1 MLSELP
7 IAAEWRKNFDMLDRL
22 YTLVEIF
29 VVTLCLSHLH
39 GERYKPDYRT
49 MMLFLLDTII
59 LQGIN
64 DHYFPDGSSLLIYP
78 MVVFYCVRKYKRGVK
93 SALINTV
100 LTFIILSLL
109 QLVSAVIVGVFLSSK
124 VEERLLLL
132 LMNSLMLV
140 IYLILSKLW
149 DLKRL
154 SYYFQK
160 NDVVLY
166 IILIGAFCC
175 VFGFIFLVKIQGGL
189 YLEFYLVTCVF
200 IVFVCIMAASWE
212 RYKVKA
218 LEKEMELQA
227 YKVYEESFKNLITE
241 VRVRQHDFKNHINA
255 IYIQHM
261 MCHTYDELV
270 ERQKKYCED
279 IVYENRF
286 ADLLRLGD
294 TMIIGFLYGKLTEA
308 DAKGIGV
315 QYRFACGELK
325 TEIPMY
331 KLITILGNLLNNAI
345 EALENNETKQLFVGM
360 DEDEKQLH
368 MEVRNTNEAIA
379 WCDVT
384 SLFKKGYSTKGNGR
398 GRGLGLYSIKKMSRE
413 YGFDILFANK
423 EIDGENWVSF
433 EIRIQKG

>member
-1 MLSELP
+1 
-7 IAAEWRKNFDMLDRL
+7 MLDRL

-39 GERYKPDYRT
+39 GERYKFDYKT
-49 MMLFLLDTII
+49 MLLFLADTII

-78 MVVFYCVRKYKRGVK
+78 MVVFYCVRKYRRGVK
-93 SALINTV
+93 SAVINTV

-109 QLVSAVIVGVFLSSK
+109 QLVSVMCVGMMVYVGVSERIMLLAANLVMLFIFMIFAKCIPLQKLASSFQKGNTILSFI
-124 VEERLLLL
+124 LL
-132 LMNSLMLV
+132 SGVLV
-140 IYLILSKLW
+140 IFACIYMV
-149 DLKRL
+149 KR
-154 SYYFQK
+154 YDGMYIGQYF
-160 NDVVLY
+160 VACMA
-166 IILIGAFCC
+166 I
-175 VFGFIFLVKIQGGL
+175 
-189 YLEFYLVTCVF
+189 VTL
-200 IVFVCIMAASWE
+200 CIMAASWE
-212 RYKVKA
+212 RYRVKA

-294 TMIIGFLYGKLTEA
+294 TMVIGFLYGKLTEA
-308 DAKGIGV
+308 DGKGIDV
-315 QYRFACGELK
+315 QYRFECGDLK
-325 TEIPMY
+325 VGIPIY
-331 KLITILGNLLNNAI
+331 KIITILGNLLNNAI
-345 EALENNETKQLFVGM
+345 EALEENDRKRLFVGM
-360 DEDEKQLH
+360 KEDEKELH
-368 MEVRNTNEAIA
+368 IEVRNTNEAIA
-379 WCDVT
+379 WSDVT
-384 SLFKKGYSTKGNGR
+384 SLFKKGYSTKGS

-433 EIRIQKG
+433 EIRVRKEQFLNKVSKMDTK

>member
-1 MLSELP
+1 
-7 IAAEWRKNFDMLDRL
+7 MLDRL

-39 GERYKPDYRT
+39 GERYKFDYKT
-49 MMLFLLDTII
+49 MLLFLADTII

-78 MVVFYCVRKYKRGVK
+78 MVVFYCVRKYRRGVK
-93 SALINTV
+93 SAVINTV

-109 QLVSAVIVGVFLSSK
+109 QLVSAVMVGVFFSGK
-124 VEERLLLL
+124 MEERIILL
-132 LMNSLMLV
+132 LMNILMFI
-140 IYLILSKLW
+140 IYEILSKLW
-149 DLKRL
+149 DMQHL

-160 NDVVLY
+160 NDVILY

-175 VFGFIFLVKIQGGL
+175 VFGFIFLVKLQKGL

-261 MCHTYDELV
+261 MCHTYEELV

-308 DAKGIGV
+308 DGKGIDV
-315 QYRFACGELK
+315 QYRFECGDLK
-325 TEIPMY
+325 VGIPIY
-331 KLITILGNLLNNAI
+331 KIITILGNLLNNAI
-345 EALENNETKQLFVGM
+345 EALEENDRKRLFVGM
-360 DEDEKQLH
+360 KEDEKELH
-368 MEVRNTNEAIA
+368 IEVRNTNEAIA
-379 WCDVT
+379 WSDVT
-384 SLFKKGYSTKGNGR
+384 SLFKKGYSTKGS

-433 EIRIQKG
+433 EIRVRKEQFLNKVSKMDTK

>member
-1 MLSELP
+1 
-7 IAAEWRKNFDMLDRL
+7 MLDRL

-39 GERYKPDYRT
+39 GERYKFDYKT
-49 MMLFLLDTII
+49 MLLFLADTII

-78 MVVFYCVRKYKRGVK
+78 MVVFYCVRKYRRGVK
-93 SALINTV
+93 NAVINTV

-109 QLVSAVIVGVFLSSK
+109 QLVSVMCVGMLVNIG
-124 VEERLLLL
+124 VTERIILLIANL
-132 LMNSLMLV
+132 LMLFMCIIFAKCVPLQKVSF
-140 IYLILSKLW
+140 
-149 DLKRL
+149 
-154 SYYFQK
+154 YFQK
-160 NDVVLY
+160 GDLVLY
-166 IILIGAFCC
+166 IIMLCGVMIIAVSGYLIKLYEG
-175 VFGFIFLVKIQGGL
+175 I
-189 YLEFYLVTCVF
+189 YLEVYLVVYTI
-200 IVFVCIMAASWE
+200 IVFACIMAASWE

-218 LEKEMELQA
+218 FEKEMELQA

-261 MCHTYDELV
+261 MCHTYEELV

-294 TMIIGFLYGKLTEA
+294 TMVIGFLYGKLTEA
-308 DAKGIGV
+308 DGKGIDV
-315 QYRFACGELK
+315 QYRFECGDLK
-325 TEIPMY
+325 VGIPMY
-331 KLITILGNLLNNAI
+331 KIITILGNLLNNAI
-345 EALENNETKQLFVGM
+345 EALEENDRKRLFVGM
-360 DEDEKQLH
+360 KEDEKELH

-379 WCDVT
+379 WSDVT
-384 SLFKKGYSTKGNGR
+384 SLFKKGYSTKGS
-398 GRGLGLYSIKKMSRE
+398 GRGLGLYSIRKMSRE

-433 EIRIQKG
+433 EIRVRKE

>member
-1 MLSELP
+1 MWEL
-7 IAAEWRKNFDMLDRL
+7 
-22 YTLVEIF
+22 LVNLG
-29 VVTLCLSHLH
+29 VT
-39 GERYKPDYRT
+39 ER
-49 MMLFLLDTII
+49 II
-59 LQGIN
+59 LLVAN
-64 DHYFPDGSSLLIYP
+64 
-78 MVVFYCVRKYKRGVK
+78 
-93 SALINTV
+93 V
-100 LTFIILSLL
+100 LM
-109 QLVSAVIVGVFLSSK
+109 
-124 VEERLLLL
+124 LLLCI
-132 LMNSLMLV
+132 LV
-140 IYLILSKLW
+140 AKCVPLQKVSF
-149 DLKRL
+149 
-154 SYYFQK
+154 YFQK
-160 NDVVLY
+160 GDIILY
-166 IILIGAFCC
+166 IILLSGVVIIAVSGYLIKLYE
-175 VFGFIFLVKIQGGL
+175 GI
-189 YLEFYLVTCVF
+189 YLEVYLVVYTI
-200 IVFVCIMAASWE
+200 IVFACFMAASWE

-241 VRVRQHDFKNHINA
+241 IRVRQHDFKNHINA

-308 DAKGIGV
+308 DGKEIDV

-325 TEIPMY
+325 TDIPMY

-345 EALENNETKQLFVGM
+345 EALENNERKRLFVGM

-384 SLFKKGYSTKGNGR
+384 SLFKKGYSTKGD

-433 EIRIQKG
+433 EIRIRKR

>member
-1 MLSELP
+1 
-7 IAAEWRKNFDMLDRL
+7 MLDRL

-29 VVTLCLSHLH
+29 VVTLCLSQLH

-64 DHYFPDGSSLLIYP
+64 DHYFPEGSSLLIYP

-93 SALINTV
+93 SAVINTV

-109 QLVSAVIVGVFLSSK
+109 QLVSVICVGMLVNLG
-124 VEERLLLL
+124 VAERVILLIANL
-132 LMNSLMLV
+132 LM
-140 IYLILSKLW
+140 LILCIIFAKCVPLQKVSF
-149 DLKRL
+149 
-154 SYYFQK
+154 YFQK
-160 NDVVLY
+160 GDLILY
-166 IILIGAFCC
+166 IIMLCGVSIIAVSGYLIKLYEG
-175 VFGFIFLVKIQGGL
+175 I
-189 YLEFYLVTCVF
+189 YLEVYLVVYTI
-200 IVFVCIMAASWE
+200 IVFVCIMSASWE

-241 VRVRQHDFKNHINA
+241 IRVRQHDFKNHINA

-261 MCHTYDELV
+261 MCQTYEELV

-294 TMIIGFLYGKLTEA
+294 TMVIGFLYGKLTEA
-308 DAKGIGV
+308 DGKGIEV
-315 QYRFACGELK
+315 QYKFECGDLK
-325 TEIPMY
+325 TDIPMY
-331 KLITILGNLLNNAI
+331 QIITILGNLINNAI
-345 EALENNETKQLFVGM
+345 EALENNDRKRLFVGM
-360 DEDEKQLH
+360 DENEKELH
-368 MEVRNTNEAIA
+368 IEVRNTNEAIA
-379 WCDVT
+379 WSEVT
-384 SLFKKGYSTKGNGR
+384 SLFKKGYSTKGA

-413 YGFDILFANK
+413 YDFDILFANK
-423 EIDGENWVSF
+423 EIGGENWVSF
-433 EIRIQKG
+433 EIRIRKE

>member
-1 MLSELP
+1 
-7 IAAEWRKNFDMLDRL
+7 MLDRL

-29 VVTLCLSHLH
+29 VVTLCLSQLH

-64 DHYFPDGSSLLIYP
+64 DHYFPEGSSLLIYP

-93 SALINTV
+93 SAVINTV

-109 QLVSAVIVGVFLSSK
+109 QLVSAVIVGVFLSGI
-124 VEERLLLL
+124 VEERIILLI
-132 LMNSLMLV
+132 MNILMLI
-140 IYLILSKLW
+140 IYEILSKLW
-149 DLKRL
+149 DMKRL

-160 NDVVLY
+160 NDVILY

-175 VFGFIFLVKIQGGL
+175 VFGCIFLVKLQKGL
-189 YLEFYLVTCVF
+189 YLEFYFVTCVF
-200 IVFVCIMAASWE
+200 IVFVCLMAASWE

-241 VRVRQHDFKNHINA
+241 IRVRQHDFKNHINA

-261 MCHTYDELV
+261 MCQTYEELV
-270 ERQKKYCED
+270 ERQKNYCED

-294 TMIIGFLYGKLTEA
+294 TMVIGFLYGKLTEA
-308 DAKGIGV
+308 DGKGIEV
-315 QYRFACGELK
+315 QYKFECGDLK
-325 TEIPMY
+325 TDIPMY
-331 KLITILGNLLNNAI
+331 QIITILGNLINNAI
-345 EALENNETKQLFVGM
+345 EALENNDRKRLFVGM
-360 DEDEKQLH
+360 DENEKELH
-368 MEVRNTNEAIA
+368 IEVRNTNEAIA
-379 WCDVT
+379 WSDVT
-384 SLFKKGYSTKGNGR
+384 SLFKKGYSTKGA

-413 YGFDILFANK
+413 YDFDILFANK

-433 EIRIQKG
+433 EIRIRKE

>member
-1 MLSELP
+1 
-7 IAAEWRKNFDMLDRL
+7 MLDRL

-29 VVTLCLSHLH
+29 VVTLCLSQLH

-64 DHYFPDGSSLLIYP
+64 DHYFPEGSSLLIYP

-93 SALINTV
+93 SAVINTV

-109 QLVSAVIVGVFLSSK
+109 QLVSAMCVGALVYAG
-124 VEERLLLL
+124 VPERIMLLVANL
-132 LMNSLMLV
+132 LML
-140 IYLILSKLW
+140 LIFIIFAKCIPLKKLSF
-149 DLKRL
+149 
-154 SYYFQK
+154 SFQK
-160 NDVVLY
+160 GNIILYFILISGIIVIFACIYMVKHYNGLY
-166 IILIGAFCC
+166 IGQYFVACMAIVIL
-175 VFGFIFLVKIQGGL
+175 
-189 YLEFYLVTCVF
+189 
-200 IVFVCIMAASWE
+200 CIMATSWE

-218 LEKEMELQA
+218 LDKEMELQA

-241 VRVRQHDFKNHINA
+241 IRVRQHDFKNHINA

-261 MCHTYDELV
+261 MCQTYEELV

-294 TMIIGFLYGKLTEA
+294 TMVIGFLYGKLTEA
-308 DAKGIGV
+308 DGKGIEV
-315 QYRFACGELK
+315 QYKFECGDLK
-325 TEIPMY
+325 TDIPMY
-331 KLITILGNLLNNAI
+331 QIITILGNLINNAI
-345 EALENNETKQLFVGM
+345 EALENNDRKRLFVGM
-360 DEDEKQLH
+360 DENEKELH
-368 MEVRNTNEAIA
+368 IEVRNTNEAIA
-379 WCDVT
+379 WSDVT
-384 SLFKKGYSTKGNGR
+384 SLFKKGYSTKGA

-413 YGFDILFANK
+413 YDFDILFANK

-433 EIRIQKG
+433 EIRVRKE

>member
-1 MLSELP
+1 
-7 IAAEWRKNFDMLDRL
+7 MLDRL

-29 VVTLCLSHLH
+29 VVTLCLSQLH

-64 DHYFPDGSSLLIYP
+64 DHYFPEGSSLLIYP

-93 SALINTV
+93 SAVINTV

-109 QLVSAVIVGVFLSSK
+109 QLVSVICVGMLVNLG
-124 VEERLLLL
+124 VAERVILLIANL
-132 LMNSLMLV
+132 LM
-140 IYLILSKLW
+140 LILCIIFAKCVPLQKVSF
-149 DLKRL
+149 
-154 SYYFQK
+154 YFQK
-160 NDVVLY
+160 GDLILY
-166 IILIGAFCC
+166 IIMLCGVSIIAVSGYLIKLYEG
-175 VFGFIFLVKIQGGL
+175 I
-189 YLEFYLVTCVF
+189 YLEVYLVVYTI
-200 IVFVCIMAASWE
+200 IVFVCIMSASWE

-241 VRVRQHDFKNHINA
+241 IRVRQHDFKNHINA

-261 MCHTYDELV
+261 MCQTYEELV

-294 TMIIGFLYGKLTEA
+294 TMVIGFLYGKLTEA
-308 DAKGIGV
+308 DGKGIEV
-315 QYRFACGELK
+315 QYKFECGDLK
-325 TEIPMY
+325 TDIPMY
-331 KLITILGNLLNNAI
+331 QIITILGNLINNAI
-345 EALENNETKQLFVGM
+345 EALENNDRKRLFVGM
-360 DEDEKQLH
+360 DENEKELH
-368 MEVRNTNEAIA
+368 IEVRNTNEAIA
-379 WCDVT
+379 WSEVT
-384 SLFKKGYSTKGNGR
+384 SLFKKGYSTKGA

-413 YGFDILFANK
+413 YDFDILFANK

-433 EIRIQKG
+433 EIRIRKE

>member
-7 IAAEWRKNFDMLDRL
+7 IAAEWRKNFNMLDRL

-109 QLVSAVIVGVFLSSK
+109 QLVSVICVGMLVNLG
-124 VEERLLLL
+124 VPERVILLIANL
-132 LMNSLMLV
+132 LM
-140 IYLILSKLW
+140 LILFILFAKCIPLQKVSF
-149 DLKRL
+149 
-154 SYYFQK
+154 YFQK
-160 NDVVLY
+160 GDLILY
-166 IILIGAFCC
+166 IIMLCGVTIIVVSGYLIKMYEG
-175 VFGFIFLVKIQGGL
+175 I
-189 YLEFYLVTCVF
+189 YLEVYLIVYTI
-200 IVFVCIMAASWE
+200 IVFACIMAASWE

-261 MCHTYDELV
+261 MCRTYDELV

-308 DAKGIGV
+308 DGKGIDV

-345 EALENNETKQLFVGM
+345 EALENNERKLLFVGM
-360 DEDEKQLH
+360 DEDEKELH

-384 SLFKKGYSTKGNGR
+384 SLFKKGYSTKGD

-433 EIRIQKG
+433 EIRIQKE